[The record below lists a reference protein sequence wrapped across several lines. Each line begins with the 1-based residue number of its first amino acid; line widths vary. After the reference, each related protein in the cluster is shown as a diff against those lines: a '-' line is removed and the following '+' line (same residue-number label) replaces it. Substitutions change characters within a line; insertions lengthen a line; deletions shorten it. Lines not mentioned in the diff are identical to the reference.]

1 MFSTISE
8 WSYQLMSPLMDVA
21 NATKSIPLLFA
32 FLLGIVGTLAPCQL
46 TGNISAITL
55 YGNQSLQKGHAWKHI
70 LLFILGKIIAF
81 TTLGLLV
88 WFLGKEIQ
96 QILTLYFPWLRKI
109 IGPLLILMG
118 LMLVGI
124 IKGRSFFSI
133 KFIRKQNEVGSFL
146 LGFFF
151 SLAFC
156 PTMFVLFFGTLIPL
170 SFSYNYGYL
179 FPTFFSI
186 GTALPIVVLMF
197 IISYLGLNGTLLKKS
212 RKIGKNIQRIAGVL
226 LILIGLYDTVLYW

>member
-1 MFSTISE
+1 
-8 WSYQLMSPLMDVA
+8 MSPLMDAA
-21 NATKSIPLLFA
+21 NATKSVPLLFA

-55 YGNQSLQKGHAWKHI
+55 YGNQSLQKRHAWKHI

-81 TTLGLLV
+81 TTLGLFV
-88 WFLGKEIQ
+88 WLLGKEIQ
-96 QILTLYFPWLRKI
+96 QILTLYFPWLRKM

-118 LMLVGI
+118 LMLAGI
-124 IKGRSFFSI
+124 IKGKKFFSI
-133 KFIRKQNEVGSFL
+133 KLIKKQNEVGSFL

-186 GTALPIVVLMF
+186 GTALPIVILMF
-197 IISYLGLNGTLLKKS
+197 IISYLGLNGALLKKS
-212 RKIGKNIQRIAGVL
+212 RKIGKSIQRIAGVL
-226 LILIGLYDTVLYW
+226 LILIGLYDAALYW